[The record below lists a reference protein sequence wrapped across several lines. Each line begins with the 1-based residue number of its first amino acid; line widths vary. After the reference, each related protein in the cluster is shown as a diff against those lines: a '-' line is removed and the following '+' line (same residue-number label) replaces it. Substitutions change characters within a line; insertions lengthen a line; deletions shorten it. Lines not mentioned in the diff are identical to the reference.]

1 MQQGPLVQPMPMRL
15 DHSLV
20 QGGII
25 DTTREICFKL
35 NRLVWTRA
43 DMAALNA
50 QANAG
55 KKWSG
60 YKGDIEVYCGGHE
73 CRHGWDWVSSSMLLR
88 SRPDLEMVPGKGP
101 FKVRYKA
108 GVLPQQINAGWK
120 RLHRVGR

>member
-1 MQQGPLVQPMPMRL
+1 
-15 DHSLV
+15 
-20 QGGII
+20 
-25 DTTREICFKL
+25 
-35 NRLVWTRA
+35 
-43 DMAALNA
+43 MAALNA

-108 GVLPQQINAGWK
+108 GFLPQQMSEAETTAAILAWQELYGSNMVSFSVRCP
-120 RLHRVGR
+120 RLDLPE